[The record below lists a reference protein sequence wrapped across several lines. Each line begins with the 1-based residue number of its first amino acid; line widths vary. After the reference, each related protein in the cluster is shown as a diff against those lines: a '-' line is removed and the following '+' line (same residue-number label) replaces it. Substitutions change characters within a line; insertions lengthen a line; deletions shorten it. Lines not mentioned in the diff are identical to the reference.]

1 MLSPRT
7 NARSF
12 LFSNVNTT
20 DSMIMVD
27 ELEGDDD
34 DDTFLVDYHEIKDGV
49 TSPSSVSALLKV

>member
-1 MLSPRT
+1 
-7 NARSF
+7 
-12 LFSNVNTT
+12 
-20 DSMIMVD
+20 MIMVD